1 VVNGTDD
8 NDMTV
13 PSAAR
18 MADYLLGDGRNL
30 EADRRLADL
39 IERTVPDIALVVR
52 MNRAF
57 TRRAVS
63 YLVAAG
69 VRQFLDLTVGTTAV
83 GNVHEVAQAVDPGC
97 RVVYVHRNPVAVAY
111 TRQLIENVAGTAV
124 LEASPRD
131 AEPILGICHA
141 DGLLDLTRPVGVLMV
156 GVLPLLP
163 DSTNLVKMVA
173 GYRERI
179 VPDSYL
185 VISHLT
191 GDQRPEETA
200 AMVQMMRASVDSVHP
215 RTREEVVR
223 LFTGFEL
230 VAPGVVDAGRWHAER
245 PLDPAE
251 ELASLL
257 LYAGVG
263 RKPERP
269 A

>member
-1 VVNGTDD
+1 MRGIDD
-8 NDMTV
+8 NDVTV

-30 EADRRLADL
+30 EIDRRLADL
-39 IERTVPDIALVVR
+39 IERTVPDAGLVVR

-57 TRRAVS
+57 TLRAVG
-63 YLVAAG
+63 YLLAAG
-69 VRQFLDLTVGTTAV
+69 VRQFLDLTIGTTAV
-83 GNVHEVAQAVDPGC
+83 GNVHDIAHAVDPGC
-97 RVVYVHRNPVAVAY
+97 RVVYVHKNPIAVAY
-111 TRQLIENVAGTAV
+111 TSQLVADVDGAAV
-124 LEASPRD
+124 VQASPRD
-131 AEPILGICHA
+131 TETIFAVCRA
-141 DGLLDLTRPVGVLMV
+141 DGLLDFTEPVGVLMV
-156 GVLPLLP
+156 GVLPFLP
-163 DSTNLVKMVA
+163 DSTNLVNMVA
-173 GYRERI
+173 SYRERI
-179 VPDSYL
+179 VPGSHL
-185 VISHLT
+185 VVSHLT

-200 AMVQMMRASVDSVHP
+200 AVVQMMRASLDPVHP

-251 ELASLL
+251 ELASSL